1 MLRCSGSVQQL
12 GFAYVEGV
20 GITTEANYP
29 YQACCAVCCVL
40 RVVPWHVARWR
51 RTARTQG
58 VTGTCD
64 TAKVKPVASITGFVT
79 VLL

>member
-12 GFAYVEGV
+12 GFAYVEGA
-20 GITTEANYP
+20 GITTETDYP
-29 YQACCAVCCVL
+29 YQARCVL
-40 RVVPWHVARWR
+40 RACCSMAC
-51 RTARTQG
+51 RTLAQLELRVRTQG

-79 VLL
+79 VLP